1 MTLRY
6 TDQAKLHLAT
16 IFDFI
21 CSEDRQA
28 ATIVISR
35 IRASAQ
41 ALCQFPYLGH
51 IGHVPGTLE
60 LVVVRLPYVIAY
72 RIDIGDE
79 DQIVILGVFHFAR
92 KRH

>member
-1 MTLRY
+1 MKLRY
-6 TDQAKLHLAT
+6 TDRAKLHLAA

-21 CSEDRQA
+21 CSDDPQA
-28 ATIVISR
+28 ARIIISR

-72 RIDIGDE
+72 CIDIGDE
-79 DQIVILGVFHFAR
+79 DRIIILGVFHFAR
-92 KRH
+92 NRG

>member
-6 TDQAKLHLAT
+6 TDRARLHLAT
-16 IFDFI
+16 IFDFL
-21 CSEDRQA
+21 CNEDPQGA
-28 ATIVISR
+28 AIIVSR

-60 LVVVRLPYVIAY
+60 LVVVRLPYVIVY

-79 DQIVILGVFHFAR
+79 DQIIILGVFHFAR
-92 KRH
+92 NRG

>member
-1 MTLRY
+1 MKLRY
-6 TDQAKLHLAT
+6 TERAKLHLAT
-16 IFDFI
+16 IFDFL
-21 CSEDRQA
+21 CSEDPQA
-28 ATIVISR
+28 ATIIVSR

-41 ALCQFPYLGH
+41 ALRQFPYLGH

-60 LVVVRLPYVIAY
+60 LVVVRLPYVVVY

-92 KRH
+92 NRR